1 MEYERIRIYTHTH
14 THTHTQ
20 AHKHTQTHT
29 HTHTEVGFLLKF
41 ILADFQVFLKSDSH
55 IPKVFFI
62 ICFNDRPSKM
72 IKNVFLFHLKSSF
85 RSQDI

>member
-1 MEYERIRIYTHTH
+1 MKGYVY

-20 AHKHTQTHT
+20 AHKHTQTHTHT

>member
-1 MEYERIRIYTHTH
+1 MKGYVYTHTH
-14 THTHTQ
+14 TH
-20 AHKHTQTHT
+20 KHTNTHRHTHRHTHT

>member
-1 MEYERIRIYTHTH
+1 MEYERIRIY